1 MFLQRKNM
9 GYSPH
14 TDRTCSPAIM
24 ASPHVSRTAGA
35 VDAVDGAGGAGEMV
49 EAPEC

>member
-35 VDAVDGAGGAGEMV
+35 GADGAGGAAEMV